1 MPELLSAK
9 FMAVIGGVVILAV
22 LILLTFRK
30 RKSTIYASAR
40 TEPCLIIGAKGPDS
54 VGTALIITV
63 TNVSSHPIAIRPTA
77 AGLAVS
83 TTASIHSDAW
93 TKTPTLS
100 SVTPRSS
107 SNTLGVALGTSANS
121 RSFFRPL

>member
-63 TNVSSHPIAIRPTA
+63 TNVSSHPIAIRGCTLKLMGIPLSIVTSHMM
-77 AGLAVS
+77 AGEIL
-83 TTASIHSDAW
+83 
-93 TKTPTLS
+93 L
-100 SVTPRSS
+100 R
-107 SNTLGVALGTSANS
+107 L
-121 RSFFRPL
+121 